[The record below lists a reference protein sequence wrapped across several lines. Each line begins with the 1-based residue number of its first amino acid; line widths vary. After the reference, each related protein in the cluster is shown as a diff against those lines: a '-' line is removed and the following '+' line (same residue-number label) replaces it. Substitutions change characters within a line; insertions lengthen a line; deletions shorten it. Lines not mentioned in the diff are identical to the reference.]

1 MVHIGLVTEGSHDY
15 FMLEPLLSSE
25 LQQRGAAGVTFDRLQ
40 PTQDATG
47 YYPDGGYT
55 RVIAWCQ
62 AHAGNDFDDVLEPL
76 IGNIP
81 KLDGVLVH
89 LDGDAANQVVP
100 YTQAARPQQWN
111 IDTRVRFLTAAIEDW
126 LQLDA
131 DQRRRLIVATP
142 VLHTEAWMNASVAN
156 TTGPYEVADA
166 KAPFR
171 SRHNRALHPKLA
183 AHYRASGQTA
193 ALECA
198 RIAGRCLSYRL
209 FQQEIINSILHA

>member
-25 LQQRGAAGVTFDRLQ
+25 LQQRGANDVTFDRLQ

-62 AHAGNDFDDVLEPL
+62 AHAGNDFDDVLEPI

-81 KLDGVLVH
+81 RLDGVLVH
-89 LDGDAANQVVP
+89 LDGDAASQILP
-100 YTQAARPQQWN
+100 YTQAAHPQQWN
-111 IDTRVRFLTAAIEDW
+111 IGTRVRFLTAAVEDW

-131 DQRRRLIVATP
+131 NQRKRLIVAAP
-142 VLHTEAWMNASVAN
+142 VLHTEAWMNASISN

-166 KAPFR
+166 KSPFR
-171 SRHNRALHPKLA
+171 RRRNKTLYPKLA
-183 AHYRASGQTA
+183 AHYQAAGQAA
-193 ALECA
+193 ALERA
-198 RIAGRCLSYRL
+198 RIASRCLSYRL
-209 FQQEIINSILHA
+209 FQQEIVNSILYT